1 MRLERFRG
9 RDLATV
15 YRDVSRTLG
24 DDAMIAHSRV
34 VREGGQTYIEV
45 VAVDAV
51 EIARFRRQ
59 LAPPVPSVLRPGASR
74 QERPYTVAL
83 VGPTGGGKTLTAQK
97 LVVHDEAFGGKRAGL
112 LALDPDRAGAFDRLL
127 HFADTNDLDIEIAH
141 DAKGL
146 RTAQRRL
153 ASCDVII
160 VDTPGGAPRSDR
172 ASWRAMLRE
181 LTPDETHL
189 VFPATTRY
197 DLAGAI
203 RDDAESLG
211 VTHALLTKLDEVPS
225 DANVAMLASELG
237 LPARWITD
245 GQRPTTDLRSA
256 APTIISAFEVA
267 PEEQGAFA

>member
-34 VREGGQTYIEV
+34 VRDAGQTYIEV

-59 LAPPVPSVLRPGASR
+59 LAPPAPSVLQPGATR
-74 QERPYTVAL
+74 RDRPYAVAL

-97 LVVHDEAFGGKRAGL
+97 LAVHDDAFGAKRAGL

-127 HFADTNDLDIEIAH
+127 HFADTNDLDIEIVH
-141 DAKGL
+141 DLKGL
-146 RTAQRRL
+146 RSAQRRL
-153 ASCDVII
+153 ASCDVIVI
-160 VDTPGGAPRSDR
+160 DTPGCSPRSDR
-172 ASWRAMLRE
+172 AIWRAMLRE
-181 LTPDETHL
+181 LAPDETHL
-189 VFPATTRY
+189 VFPATTRF
-197 DLAGAI
+197 DLAAAV

-245 GQRPTTDLRSA
+245 GQRPASDLRTA
-256 APTIISAFEVA
+256 APTIISAFETA
-267 PEEQGAFA
+267 PGEQGAFA